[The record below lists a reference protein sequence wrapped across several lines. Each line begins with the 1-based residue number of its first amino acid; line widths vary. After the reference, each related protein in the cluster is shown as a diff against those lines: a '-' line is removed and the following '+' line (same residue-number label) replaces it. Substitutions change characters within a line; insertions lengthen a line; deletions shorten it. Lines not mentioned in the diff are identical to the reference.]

1 MDSCKTTY
9 EALNTQLLEELPKL
23 LTLGTQ
29 LYNDVV
35 TEFILLRK
43 LFVGRV
49 TKELLSLM
57 DVSWSKKMTP
67 DQSMSNF
74 NNMVLLT
81 TSFQFS
87 IFSLLSQHTHIVQIY
102 KRRVQYSSLAVA

>member
-57 DVSWSKKMTP
+57 DVSWSKKDDP
-67 DQSMSNF
+67 RSEH
-74 NNMVLLT
+74 V
-81 TSFQFS
+81 
-87 IFSLLSQHTHIVQIY
+87 
-102 KRRVQYSSLAVA
+102 